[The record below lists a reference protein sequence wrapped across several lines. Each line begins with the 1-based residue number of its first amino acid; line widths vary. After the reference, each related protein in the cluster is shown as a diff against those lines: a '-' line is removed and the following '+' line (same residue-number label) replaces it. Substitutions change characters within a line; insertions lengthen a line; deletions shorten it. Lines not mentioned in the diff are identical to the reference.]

1 MINFINLLNYV
12 LVIYTILL
20 ILMIY
25 LIFILSRMIQDLKN
39 LRCAEEKSRS
49 LEKTKQDIKVLND
62 EKYYYYVINLLKSAK
77 KEISIVMFSMFCCK
91 KTEELINELINAR
104 KRGVMVRIVLD
115 KNVESNKK
123 VRNRLNSE
131 KISVRTL
138 NSERTHNKLII
149 VDDTVVVG
157 SHNWTDKALF
167 ENRESSVAIV
177 NKNVLTGEKEYFEFL
192 WRLSK

>member
-1 MINFINLLNYV
+1 MINFTNLLNYI
-12 LVIYTILL
+12 LIIYTILL
-20 ILMIY
+20 VLMIY
-25 LIFILSRMIQDLKN
+25 LIFVLSKMIQDLKN
-39 LRCAEEKSRS
+39 LRCVENESKN

-77 KEISIVMFSMFCCK
+77 REISIVMFSIFCCK
-91 KTEELINELINAR
+91 KTEELINELINVR
-104 KRGVMVRIVLD
+104 KRGVMVRIILD
-115 KNVESNKK
+115 RNVESNKK
-123 VRNRLNSE
+123 VRNRLSSE
-131 KISVRTL
+131 RISVRTL

-177 NKNVLTGEKEYFEFL
+177 DKNILTDEKEYFEFL